1 MLKTKLLHPDILQ
14 ALASNGHG
22 AQVLVADSNF
32 PVMTNTPG
40 SCQKV
45 FLNLSPGVLTVID
58 VLKVIREFIPIERA
72 VIMVPEDESRQPVH
86 QDFLEI
92 LGNETPVRGKKR
104 HDFYQDVNS
113 QATCLAIVTGESRRF
128 ANILIVM
135 GSLKPED
142 ILSNNS

>member
-1 MLKTKLLHPDILQ
+1 MLKTKLLHPEILQ

-22 AQVLVADSNF
+22 AQVLIADSNF

-40 SCQKV
+40 SCHKV
-45 FLNLSPGVLTVID
+45 FLNLAPGLLTAID
-58 VLKVIREFIPIERA
+58 VLKIIREMIPIERA
-72 VIMVPEDESRQPVH
+72 VMMVPEDESQQPVH
-86 QDFLEI
+86 QEFLKVLASEA
-92 LGNETPVRGKKR
+92 PVQGKKR
-104 HDFYQDVNS
+104 YDFYQEVNS

-142 ILSNNS
+142 IIDQ